1 MKILPSTPNHLNPS
15 TFLINN
21 VSIWDVVKW
30 GRDEAGGDL
39 SQDLLERGFAER
51 EIMGVRWIVT
61 IKRDLVPDNS
71 TFQFAEPK
79 FLGKFYILEDTTM
92 YIDRK
97 AFMLEFYAYES
108 LGSAIANVAAV
119 GRADF

>member
-1 MKILPSTPNHLNPS
+1 
-15 TFLINN
+15 
-21 VSIWDVVKW
+21 VKW

-61 IKRDLVPDNS
+61 IKRDLVPDS
-71 TFQFAEPK
+71 TTFQFAEPK
-79 FLGKFYILEDTTM
+79 FLGKFFILEDTTM